1 MGVYI
6 DYQNSMS
13 SDKATEYVK
22 NIVDYAISKN
32 HRALLGISKTD
43 ADLFDF
49 NNLNIV
55 VGDDMLRIFHDNT
68 YPDAGPNG
76 DVTVSGFMYE
86 AHIPV
91 KSNIA
96 DGQPYL
102 AYYDMQLL
110 KFDNHHNC
118 IGYSN
123 FDYRKDEVSML
134 LDGMLTAVYEE
145 SKVNEFLDKPVYV
158 RTYISD
164 IEIAHPEVVDLLHEY
179 GNRKEPSVGMKA
191 DILSRL
197 DAYGISGYVAD
208 MYVNEFDDQ
217 TKKQIEHEI
226 TVKEGMTKYVSPSMI
241 TAATLLSPEDY
252 KFGKNREIIRNVD
265 DDWWLRESDLD
276 GVDAM
281 IAFSHGSAYG
291 DCGGVT
297 REYGVR
303 PVLELSAVLTDV
315 HSGDRF
321 EFGEHTYTVL
331 QGHSAGNMIALCD
344 DIIAHKAFRLDGNA
358 FAVGDYG
365 VSDVKVFLD
374 EWFMNQKQNVTS
386 KSLQDKVNGMK
397 KPVQEEGQ
405 ARQEAY
411 AGIQVQQPTSS
422 PPDFT
427 DS

>member
-1 MGVYI
+1 MAFYV
-6 DYQNSMS
+6 DYRKDMS
-13 SDKATEYVK
+13 SEKFTEYAK

-32 HRALLGISKTD
+32 HRALLGISGTE
-43 ADLFDF
+43 ADLLEF
-49 NNLNIV
+49 NNFNITV
-55 VGDDMLRIFHDNT
+55 SNDMLHILHDNT
-68 YPDAGPNG
+68 YPGAGLDG
-76 DVTVSGFMYE
+76 HVVASGFMYE
-86 AHIPV
+86 VNIPI
-91 KSNIA
+91 KSTIS

-102 AYYDMQLL
+102 AYYDVQIL
-110 KFDNHHNC
+110 KFDSKHEC

-123 FDYRKDEVSML
+123 FDYRKEEVSKL
-134 LDGMLTAVYEE
+134 LDDMLMSVYEE

-179 GNRKEPSVGMKA
+179 ENRKEPSIGMKA

-281 IAFSHGSAYG
+281 VAFSHGSAYG

-303 PVLELSAVLTDV
+303 PVLELSAVLTDI

-374 EWFMNQKQNVTS
+374 EWFMNQKQSVIS

-397 KPVQEEGQ
+397 KSVQEEGQ
-405 ARQEAY
+405 VRQEAY
-411 AGIQVQQPTSS
+411 DGIQIQQQASA

-427 DS
+427 DN